1 MSADEAKDI
10 FGIMFGTANA
20 IVRGI
25 ANGLTLG
32 LTDKAEAATETALGR
47 GNYDDR
53 LKVEKA
59 TDRSGGSVYNASVVI
74 GAVLPLAK
82 FLKAAQVAKAAI
94 MEGGLE
100 QAGKIGS
107 ASLEK
112 IATKLGSIDGDVS
125 RELQSMAAEGKAEL
139 ERAMQAA
146 TKFITAH
153 PDVIA
158 KVIDGAAA
166 AKGLGFAAIST
177 YVNSHDGHTEM
188 KPLDVPA
195 GSTSEKA
202 KTNSR

>member
-1 MSADEAKDI
+1 MNSDEPKNI
-10 FGIMFGTANA
+10 FGTIFGTANA

-32 LTDKAEAATETALGR
+32 LTDKAEAATEAALGR
-47 GNYDDR
+47 GSYDDR
-53 LKVEKA
+53 LKVEEA
-59 TDRSGGSVYNASVVI
+59 TDRSGGSVYNASVVV
-74 GAVLPLAK
+74 GAVLPLAR

-146 TKFITAH
+146 TKFITVH
-153 PDVIA
+153 PDVVA

-166 AKGLGFAAIST
+166 VKGLTFAGIST
-177 YVNSHDGHTEM
+177 YVNFHDGHNEI
-188 KPLDVPA
+188 KALDVPPSGA
-195 GSTSEKA
+195 SDKA
-202 KTNSR
+202 NTNSR